1 MYKLIFLGYNI
12 PIIKEELIMSNKTHK
27 SRIASAEALACKNYN
42 LYRAEFIEK
51 AAKYFPKVSDAKY
64 FGYAVK
70 HFDQIQHEI
79 NVYFSEPLGK

>member
-1 MYKLIFLGYNI
+1 
-12 PIIKEELIMSNKTHK
+12 MSNKTHK
-27 SRIASAEALACKNYN
+27 VRVAGAEALACKNYN

-64 FGYAVK
+64 FGHAVK